1 MGANAAGAGS
11 QTLSGNTRIDSKLV
25 EHALDPNSKNYEIN
39 LLFITMRH
47 ELGHSLGL
55 EHSSNG
61 QYYGMPDGYQ
71 FAIDDDVMNALF
83 VYGSSNDYYP
93 YTQKV
98 ITKHDLMQLN

>member
-1 MGANAAGAGS
+1 
-11 QTLSGNTRIDSKLV
+11 
-25 EHALDPNSKNYEIN
+25 
-39 LLFITMRH
+39 MRH

-61 QYYGMPDGYQ
+61 QYYGMPDGYR
-71 FAIDDDVMNALF
+71 FAIDDDVMNALL

-98 ITKHDLMQLN
+98 ITKNDINAIKLILANHNFENPQPETKITNFTKKVDRAIEK